1 MNHLGK
7 CLLEIYLNCNALSV
21 IWITLVNVAVP
32 FTTFLFT
39 VTLVS
44 RPSCNQEMLCH
55 NQVDKDKD
63 KDKYKYKDKYKDKD
77 KDKLD
82 LKQGDK
88 TAVGPSV
95 LSLWKP
101 SQSSSGQQTCQHVL
115 ESESWL
121 KIGPTYKGKQTD
133 HRILNHENMLAQSG
147 LKTGKWQNHR
157 LSLFL

>member
-1 MNHLGK
+1 M
-7 CLLEIYLNCNALSV
+7 V
-21 IWITLVNVAVP
+21 ITLVNVAVA

-39 VTLVS
+39 VTFVS

-63 KDKYKYKDKYKDKD
+63 KYKDKD
-77 KDKLD
+77 KDQLD

-101 SQSSSGQQTCQHVL
+101 SQSSSGQQTRQHVL
-115 ESESWL
+115 ESES
-121 KIGPTYKGKQTD
+121 
-133 HRILNHENMLAQSG
+133 
-147 LKTGKWQNHR
+147 
-157 LSLFL
+157 